1 MAKLKVLKSIGHNA
15 THSYLSLMNYRENDH
30 VIGHLYRIA
39 KDSNNSNIFIDI
51 LKKEIKPNSFGTKV
65 IKQSLIDLEQD
76 FLRLLKGAN
85 LTKDDIQSA
94 IVKIDFDL
102 DNSGIGQSGSQ
113 LERYKCV
120 VEITDMNEKMHTAN
134 VKEWWK

>member
-15 THSYLSLMNYRENDH
+15 MHSYLSLMNYRENDH
-30 VIGHLYRIA
+30 VIGHLYRMA
-39 KDSNNSNIFIDI
+39 KDSNNSNVFIDI
-51 LKKEIKPNSFGTKV
+51 LKKEIKPNSFGIKV

-102 DNSGIGQSGSQ
+102 DNPKVGQSGSQ

-120 VEITDMNEKMHTAN
+120 VEITDINEKMHTAN
-134 VKEWWK
+134 VKEW